1 MSSTNK
7 TTNYELS
14 QYVGSDKPTYLG
26 DYNSDML
33 KIDTQMKSNAD
44 GVSTNASNISTVSAT
59 ATEALGKANTNAENI
74 TTVTTTANSAL
85 SKANANEVAITGLE
99 ANTNVVT
106 SETKIGKLGTKN
118 LYRKIVTY
126 TQNSSTASTGLVQI
140 DIDTGITGLTRLY
153 NIFGAYDVT
162 GNQNYN
168 APLPNFTTTG
178 GQLSINSLQYA
189 NNNFIIRLRAY
200 NHAISSGTE
209 FEFIIEYTKD

>member
-7 TTNYELS
+7 TTHYELS

-26 DYNSDML
+26 DYNADMV
-33 KIDTQMKSNAD
+33 KIDTGMNTNKVATE
-44 GVSTNASNISTVSAT
+44 TNANNIATVGAT
-59 ATEALGKANTNAENI
+59 ATEALTKANTNTENI
-74 TTVTTTANSAL
+74 TTVTATANSAL
-85 SKANANEVAITGLE
+85 AKANANEVSIIGLE

-106 SETKIGKLGTKN
+106 AETKIGKLGTKD

-126 TQNSSTASTGLVQI
+126 TQNSSTASSGLVQV

-162 GNQNYN
+162 GTQNYN

-178 GQLSINSLQYA
+178 GQLSINSVQYA
-189 NNNFIIRLRAY
+189 NNNFIVRLRAY
-200 NHAISSGTE
+200 NHAINSGTE
-209 FEFIIEYTKD
+209 FEFILEYTKD